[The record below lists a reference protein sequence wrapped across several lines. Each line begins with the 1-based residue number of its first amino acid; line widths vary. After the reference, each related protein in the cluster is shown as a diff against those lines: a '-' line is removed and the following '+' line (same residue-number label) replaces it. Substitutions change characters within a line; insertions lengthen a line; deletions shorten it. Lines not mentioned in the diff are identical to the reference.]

1 MTLAELPLVLML
13 VGLTA
18 YAVLGGADF
27 GAAFW
32 QLGARGE
39 QGGALRQHAYRAMGP
54 VWEANHVWLIFVLV
68 ICWTAYPEVFASI
81 FSTLTVPLF
90 IAAIGII
97 LRGTAYAIHAGT
109 AREIERRAVDRI
121 FSISSVLTPFALGT
135 VVGAIASGRVPVGN
149 AQGDLVSS
157 WLNASSFVIGF
168 LAVASGAYVAA
179 VYLAGDG
186 ARAGREDLASAFR
199 TRALGA
205 GVITGAIALV
215 ALLVVHSDGG
225 RVGERLLER
234 PAISAV
240 ACSAAAG
247 LFTLELTRRSRFEAA
262 RYGASAAVAFVI
274 LGWALAQRPELLP
287 GLTVDEAAAGR
298 TVLLAT
304 VVGVAI
310 GALVLIPSLVLLFG
324 LVLRGRFD
332 EDTGD
337 TDGLASNSQR
347 RPTRMSLLTL
357 AVGAG
362 AVGLLLTLIFD
373 GGPSRARHRRP
384 VRLRRARVY
393 RHRERRDVLLGAVA
407 ANPASRSFQVLLD
420 REQQEIDALP
430 SRVALR
436 RVLAQSRVSSRE
448 KPAADDQRDAGYE
461 EREVPSKLATAFVDV
476 VKAEEV
482 MVNDAFDEVEDAP
495 AREHPAEERASRVDG
510 PVSQRVPEH
519 PQADDGEKPGGGV
532 EEAVRAHVGFHA
544 FQSGCGPA
552 VRAGE
557 HVVPL
562 NDLVENDAVHES
574 SEADSEQ
581 DAGPG

>member
-1 MTLAELPLVLML
+1 ML

-54 VWEANHVWLIFVLV
+54 VWEANHVWLIFVLA

-135 VVGAIASGRVPVGN
+135 VVGAIAFGRVPVGN

-157 WLNASSFVIGF
+157 WLNASSFIIGF
-168 LAVASGAYVAA
+168 LAVATGAYVAA

-225 RVGERLLER
+225 RVGERLLEW

-240 ACSAAAG
+240 ASSAAAG

-287 GLTVDEAAAGR
+287 GLTVDEAAAGQ

-310 GALVLIPSLVLLFG
+310 GALVLIPSLILLFG

-332 EDTGD
+332 EDAGD

-373 GGPSRARHRRP
+373 GGA
-384 VRLRRARVY
+384 
-393 RHRERRDVLLGAVA
+393 LLGLGIVGL
-407 ANPASRSFQVLLD
+407 F
-420 REQQEIDALP
+420 
-430 SRVALR
+430 
-436 RVLAQSRVSSRE
+436 
-448 KPAADDQRDAGYE
+448 
-461 EREVPSKLATAFVDV
+461 AFVGLASIAIV
-476 VKAEEV
+476 S
-482 MVNDAFDEVEDAP
+482 DAT
-495 AREHPAEERASRVDG
+495 S
-510 PVSQRVPEH
+510 
-519 PQADDGEKPGGGV
+519 
-532 EEAVRAHVGFHA
+532 
-544 FQSGCGPA
+544 
-552 VRAGE
+552 
-557 HVVPL
+557 
-562 NDLVENDAVHES
+562 S
-574 SEADSEQ
+574 SEQ
-581 DAGPG
+581 

>member
-109 AREIERRAVDRI
+109 AREIERQAVDRI

-135 VVGAIASGRVPVGN
+135 VVGAIAFGRVPVGN
-149 AQGDLVSS
+149 AQGDLLSS
-157 WLNASSFVIGF
+157 WLNASSFAIGF
-168 LAVASGAYVAA
+168 LAVATGAYVAA

-225 RVGERLLER
+225 RVGERLLEW
-234 PAISAV
+234 PAIAAV
-240 ACSAAAG
+240 AIRGRPLRRFGRSCVRHSRLGARAAARASPRSHRRRGRSRPNGAAGDGRRGGDRCPRPHSFTGAPVRTRAPRTLRRRSRRHRWPRVHLSAAANPHIP
-247 LFTLELTRRSRFEAA
+247 LDARSRRRSR
-262 RYGASAAVAFVI
+262 
-274 LGWALAQRPELLP
+274 RPP
-287 GLTVDEAAAGR
+287 AHAH
-298 TVLLAT
+298 
-304 VVGVAI
+304 
-310 GALVLIPSLVLLFG
+310 
-324 LVLRGRFD
+324 LRR
-332 EDTGD
+332 
-337 TDGLASNSQR
+337 S
-347 RPTRMSLLTL
+347 
-357 AVGAG
+357 
-362 AVGLLLTLIFD
+362 
-373 GGPSRARHRRP
+373 PSRARHRRP

-393 RHRERRDVLLGAVA
+393 RHRWRRDVFLGAIA
-407 ANPASRSFQVLLD
+407 ANPCSDVLNPCLRPAS
-420 REQQEIDALP
+420 
-430 SRVALR
+430 
-436 RVLAQSRVSSRE
+436 
-448 KPAADDQRDAGYE
+448 
-461 EREVPSKLATAFVDV
+461 T
-476 VKAEEV
+476 
-482 MVNDAFDEVEDAP
+482 
-495 AREHPAEERASRVDG
+495 
-510 PVSQRVPEH
+510 
-519 PQADDGEKPGGGV
+519 
-532 EEAVRAHVGFHA
+532 
-544 FQSGCGPA
+544 
-552 VRAGE
+552 
-557 HVVPL
+557 
-562 NDLVENDAVHES
+562 
-574 SEADSEQ
+574 
-581 DAGPG
+581 

>member
-1 MTLAELPLVLML
+1 VTLAELPLVLML

-135 VVGAIASGRVPVGN
+135 VVGAIAFGRVPVGN
-149 AQGDLVSS
+149 AQGDLLSS
-157 WLNASSFVIGF
+157 WLNASSFAIGF
-168 LAVASGAYVAA
+168 LAVATGAYVAA

-225 RVGERLLER
+225 RVGERLLEW
-234 PAISAV
+234 PAIAAV
-240 ACSAAAG
+240 ASSAAAG
-247 LFTLELTRRSRFEAA
+247 LFTIEVARRSRFEAA

-274 LGWALAQRPELLP
+274 VGWALAQRPELLP

-298 TVLLAT
+298 AVLLAT

-332 EDTGD
+332 EEAGD
-337 TDGLASNSQR
+337 TDGLASHSQ

-362 AVGLLLTLIFD
+362 AVGLMLTLIFD
-373 GGPSRARHRRP
+373 GGAI
-384 VRLRRARVY
+384 
-393 RHRERRDVLLGAVA
+393 LGLGIVGL
-407 ANPASRSFQVLLD
+407 F
-420 REQQEIDALP
+420 
-430 SRVALR
+430 
-436 RVLAQSRVSSRE
+436 
-448 KPAADDQRDAGYE
+448 
-461 EREVPSKLATAFVDV
+461 AFVGLASIAIV
-476 VKAEEV
+476 S
-482 MVNDAFDEVEDAP
+482 DAT
-495 AREHPAEERASRVDG
+495 S
-510 PVSQRVPEH
+510 
-519 PQADDGEKPGGGV
+519 
-532 EEAVRAHVGFHA
+532 
-544 FQSGCGPA
+544 
-552 VRAGE
+552 
-557 HVVPL
+557 
-562 NDLVENDAVHES
+562 S
-574 SEADSEQ
+574 SEE
-581 DAGPG
+581 

>member
-1 MTLAELPLVLML
+1 ML

-54 VWEANHVWLIFVLV
+54 VWEANHVWLIFVLA

-135 VVGAIASGRVPVGN
+135 VVGAIAFGRVPVGN

-168 LAVASGAYVAA
+168 LAVATGAYVAA

-225 RVGERLLER
+225 RVGERLLEW

-240 ACSAAAG
+240 ASSAAAG

-287 GLTVDEAAAGR
+287 GLTVDEAAAGQ

-332 EDTGD
+332 EDAGD

-373 GGPSRARHRRP
+373 GGA
-384 VRLRRARVY
+384 
-393 RHRERRDVLLGAVA
+393 LLGLGIVGL
-407 ANPASRSFQVLLD
+407 F
-420 REQQEIDALP
+420 
-430 SRVALR
+430 
-436 RVLAQSRVSSRE
+436 
-448 KPAADDQRDAGYE
+448 
-461 EREVPSKLATAFVDV
+461 AFVGLASIAIV
-476 VKAEEV
+476 S
-482 MVNDAFDEVEDAP
+482 DAT
-495 AREHPAEERASRVDG
+495 S
-510 PVSQRVPEH
+510 
-519 PQADDGEKPGGGV
+519 
-532 EEAVRAHVGFHA
+532 
-544 FQSGCGPA
+544 
-552 VRAGE
+552 
-557 HVVPL
+557 
-562 NDLVENDAVHES
+562 S
-574 SEADSEQ
+574 SEQ
-581 DAGPG
+581 